1 MPLIFKS
8 NVAQGTLLGVWKKE
22 EDFELLQTVYPL
34 RAEEKLDFVKI
45 NNIQRKSEWLATR
58 ILLTEMLEKRKT
70 INYSEHGKPQLK
82 DSSLMLSIS
91 HSKNFVA
98 IIISNQHQV
107 GIDIEHVSERVR
119 KVIHKFLRDAEIQW
133 CQTLKQQTLC
143 WCAKE
148 TIFKIYEKELD
159 FKDVEI
165 QAFQPDAEH
174 GSFWARTQ
182 KGDQYKSFKINFL
195 EFDDDVLT
203 YTLT

>member
-1 MPLIFKS
+1 MHHYSLKEDQHLCYLKLYLHHYKD
-8 NVAQGTLLGVWKKE
+8 NLL
-22 EDFELLQTVYPL
+22 
-34 RAEEKLDFVKI
+34 
-45 NNIQRKSEWLATR
+45 
-58 ILLTEMLEKRKT
+58 
-70 INYSEHGKPQLK
+70 
-82 DSSLMLSIS
+82 
-91 HSKNFVA
+91 
-98 IIISNQHQV
+98 
-107 GIDIEHVSERVR
+107 
-119 KVIHKFLRDAEIQW
+119 
-133 CQTLKQQTLC
+133 
-143 WCAKE
+143 